1 MADWEAVNL
10 PMNGM
15 LSLDEDGAEWF
26 PLERCDPLRVSREG
40 KLILPYSNLSRNI
53 SRLVPTLLLPR
64 SRWIVGATWQRIA
77 EEERKRAT
85 GGANE

>member
-26 PLERCDPLRVSREG
+26 PLERCDLLRVSREG

-53 SRLVPTLLLPR
+53 SRLVPTLRPSTIGQVR
-64 SRWIVGATWQRIA
+64 RGAKWA
-77 EEERKRAT
+77 K
-85 GGANE
+85 GGEKYGSP